1 MNRVPEV
8 HRANEVLRGAVEI
21 VLGVSMTPKAVG
33 LVLVEGDQADGVTLD
48 HSTLE
53 VGAGNVAAAAAD
65 QVIAAIRGTRESAAE
80 GGHRL
85 VATGVAWT
93 DHAAAAH
100 LRDALR
106 SHGINDVVL
115 VSELH
120 AAGALAQA
128 IGLAVGCARTALV
141 FVEGDSATL
150 AVVQT
155 ADGAV
160 VKVRSGGIQALPE
173 MVEGLDALAAPPQA
187 IFVVG
192 PGLGDIATEEIRSR
206 IAGRTRLPVH
216 APQDADSALARGAAL
231 ASVRTPRYE
240 AETIGLVS
248 PEGSD
253 TAAGPTQMAPAGYMT
268 PLGYSALS
276 DEDLADLL
284 DAESEEPADA
294 PQNDRFLLVGSALGA
309 VFVTGVVALGISLAV
324 TIKPAAD
331 QRPDIGVPAAPPP
344 AAANPAPAPAPA
356 PQTIQAPV
364 PVVQVAPRTVY
375 VTPAPQAPVVVT
387 APVVAPVEPA
397 PAAPA
402 PQPAAPAPVPPAPPA
417 VAPII
422 PPWLRGPQLPSIFQM
437 PGTNP
442 IPAQSVPAQSYPT
455 PPNPS
460 VVLPPGWSGQD
471 RGDRRN
477 PLWPD
482 WSPFG

>member
-1 MNRVPEV
+1 MEV
-8 HRANEVLRGAVEI
+8 
-21 VLGVSMTPKAVG
+21 VLGVSMTPTAAR
-33 LVLVEGDQADGVTLD
+33 LVLVEGEKADGVTVD
-48 HSTLE
+48 HSTFE
-53 VGAGNVAAAAAD
+53 VGAGATFAADRVVAAI
-65 QVIAAIRGTRESAAE
+65 VGTRESVAE

-93 DHAAAAH
+93 DHDAAAL

-106 SHGINDVVL
+106 KNGIEDVVL

-120 AAGALAQA
+120 AASALAQA
-128 IGLAVGCARTALV
+128 IGPAVGCERTALV

-150 AVVQT
+150 AVVRT

-160 VKVRSGGIQALPE
+160 VKVRSGDTETAPDMI
-173 MVEGLDALAAPPQA
+173 EGLDSLAAPPAA

-192 PGLGDIATEEIRSR
+192 SGLGDSGTEELRSR
-206 IAGRTRLPVH
+206 IAGRTSLPVH

-240 AETIGLVS
+240 AQTIGLRS
-248 PEGSD
+248 PDGSD

-268 PLGYSALS
+268 PLGYSAVS
-276 DEDLADLL
+276 DDDLADLL
-284 DAESEEPADA
+284 DAESEELAEA
-294 PQNDRFLLVGSALGA
+294 PDQDRFLLVGSALGA
-309 VFVTGVVALGISLAV
+309 VFVVGVVALGVSLAV
-324 TIKPAAD
+324 SIRPAGD
-331 QRPDIGVPAAPPP
+331 QRPDAGLPAAPPP
-344 AAANPAPAPAPA
+344 AAADPAPAPAPA

-387 APVVAPVEPA
+387 AP
-397 PAAPA
+397 AAPA
-402 PQPAAPAPVPPAPPA
+402 PEPVAPAPVPPAPPA

-442 IPAQSVPAQSYPT
+442 IPAQSLPT
-455 PPNPS
+455 PSNPS
-460 VVLPPGWSGQD
+460 AVLPPGWSGQD
-471 RGDRRN
+471 RGEHRN